1 MKLILNLYQVQRVR
15 ESSPYGHLPR
25 WKLLSIIVKCGD
37 DLRQELLAYQLL
49 ATLQKIWLEERVPLW
64 LRPYKITV
72 LSADSGIIEPVLNT
86 VSLHQVLSYLLCTQ
100 CSKIGKKC
108 NFKSTKTHFLPF
120 QKWHKINFCPKKSIK
135 LAKMQFS
142 DLFLE
147 QKMIFCHF

>member
-49 ATLQKIWLEERVPLW
+49 ATLQKIWLDERVPLW

-86 VSLHQVLSYLLCTQ
+86 VSLHQVLLSCLKLL
-100 CSKIGKKC
+100 I
-108 NFKSTKTHFLPF
+108 
-120 QKWHKINFCPKKSIK
+120 
-135 LAKMQFS
+135 
-142 DLFLE
+142 
-147 QKMIFCHF
+147 

>member
-1 MKLILNLYQVQRVR
+1 M
-15 ESSPYGHLPR
+15 PR

-86 VSLHQVLSYLLCTQ
+86 VSLHQVLSFFFSYL
-100 CSKIGKKC
+100 
-108 NFKSTKTHFLPF
+108 KSTNNLE
-120 QKWHKINFCPKKSIK
+120 IIDLSLYISNFSFHLIGQETICS
-135 LAKMQFS
+135 
-142 DLFLE
+142 E
-147 QKMIFCHF
+147 